1 MRCLRGAISA
11 GMNVTI
17 IDDVDALNK
26 ESANA
31 MLKTLEEPPANTLLV
46 RYYVTSAIRASYHYF
61 TLPTFKVRGGL

>member
-1 MRCLRGAISA
+1 MPARGRISA

-31 MLKTLEEPPANTLLV
+31 MLKTLEEPPANTL
-46 RYYVTSAIRASYHYF
+46 SA
-61 TLPTFKVRGGL
+61 